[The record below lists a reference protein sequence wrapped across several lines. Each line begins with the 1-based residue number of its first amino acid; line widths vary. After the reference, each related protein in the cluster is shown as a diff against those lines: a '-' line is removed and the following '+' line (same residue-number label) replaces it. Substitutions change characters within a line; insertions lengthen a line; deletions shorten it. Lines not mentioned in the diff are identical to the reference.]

1 MVTRLVFQIC
11 FCYPGMT
18 KKAGLPVQCWSVWWT
33 LASNV
38 QGQCNVS
45 QSGGYPTPLL
55 HSPPLPFVSAAEDR
69 EGEMLANYPR
79 PRLLPPSVWCWCCS
93 VAREVY
99 SLCMLPIFTTVIVTF
114 FLFKVSSFYIKKS
127 IKMAFSEGNIY
138 AYRLSWLTRR
148 MHSSNDF
155 DCTNSQ

>member
-1 MVTRLVFQIC
+1 MVFPRRNYNEVGQVC
-11 FCYPGMT
+11 
-18 KKAGLPVQCWSVWWT
+18 QCSV
-33 LASNV
+33 
-38 QGQCNVS
+38 GQC
-45 QSGGYPTPLL
+45 GGQWPIVCRGSVMCPSLVVTPLL

-79 PRLLPPSVWCWCCS
+79 PRLLPTSVWCWCCS

-99 SLCMLPIFTTVIVTF
+99 SLCKLPIFTTVIVTF